1 MDQEEKMVM
10 LDQKALQ
17 EKKGKKEMMDKLLK
31 NLMSHKKEEK
41 LNIQI
46 IQMEEQE
53 LKMKE

>member
-1 MDQEEKMVM
+1 MDQEEKMEM
-10 LDQKALQ
+10 LDQKDLQ
-17 EKKGKKEMMDKLLK
+17 EKWETKEMMDKLLK
-31 NLMSHKKEEK
+31 NLMFHKKEEK